1 MTPKNMLSTHRH
13 AGHMSAALILA
24 LLLSLAPACAPP
36 PKPQE
41 LEQVEQLWQDPETR
55 ELKSVA
61 GAKRHY
67 DEAYQFRLRA
77 SEAYN
82 DGELDI
88 SREYAIRS
96 MIKVRTARAIALQF
110 KAKDRL
116 DAANAAVSK
125 TNPELEAVNQERNK
139 LVQEVGQLEIQV
151 TQAKRKKEDEQR
163 RLQNGVP
170 SQFNNNA
177 ANPERLAA
185 VDNKLLQAERARD
198 AALAVN
204 ADKHSGAIFN
214 RANNQLK
221 SAQELRKLTPI
232 PYDDILTTAD
242 QAIMAFNQSATGSKG
257 DYKEEVAKE
266 DPVARRNAMLKRAQ
280 AAYGSE
286 YAFSEGSSVRVI
298 IPQVFVTGTANMTG
312 NGSEKLKQA
321 LTLATEFDEF
331 TIRIES
337 FTSRGDATESL
348 AISQIRARAARD
360 FLTSNS
366 VKDSR
371 IEVQG
376 NGQDRPRYPNEPSKN
391 DRLEIVFTRLK

>member
-1 MTPKNMLSTHRH
+1 
-13 AGHMSAALILA
+13 
-24 LLLSLAPACAPP
+24 
-36 PKPQE
+36 
-41 LEQVEQLWQDPETR
+41 
-55 ELKSVA
+55 
-61 GAKRHY
+61 
-67 DEAYQFRLRA
+67 
-77 SEAYN
+77 
-82 DGELDI
+82 
-88 SREYAIRS
+88 
-96 MIKVRTARAIALQF
+96 
-110 KAKDRL
+110 
-116 DAANAAVSK
+116 
-125 TNPELEAVNQERNK
+125 
-139 LVQEVGQLEIQV
+139 
-151 TQAKRKKEDEQR
+151 
-163 RLQNGVP
+163 
-170 SQFNNNA
+170 
-177 ANPERLAA
+177 
-185 VDNKLLQAERARD
+185 
-198 AALAVN
+198 
-204 ADKHSGAIFN
+204 
-214 RANNQLK
+214 
-221 SAQELRKLTPI
+221 
-232 PYDDILTTAD
+232 
-242 QAIMAFNQSATGSKG
+242 MAFNQSATGSKG